1 MKQTSLA
8 FLLALFFCVATS
20 CTKTETPDDTNNNT
34 NTETYNNS
42 AANIIFKFEFDE
54 TQERLNNIGLPAE
67 IPAGHA
73 AQTPNFRSISA
84 HYVELAPL
92 PFTLLGEGAVLYKG
106 EETEIGG
113 EKAIDFDKATLADEG
128 EIFLSV
134 PISSIPTDSYQY
146 LRVSLSYQN
155 YDIQLRALG
164 FDITG
169 TLASFIGYNTYIDDF
184 GIKNDIVSVH
194 ANRRQGFWA
203 FETDFSEPLVGEAP
217 AGAVTVP
224 NPLFDSSPI
233 PQGSCVVTGPFEQAL
248 AITGE
253 ETEDIII
260 TISLSI
266 NNSFEWVDNNN
277 NAIFE
282 PLDGEMP
289 VDMGIRGLIPIV
301 EN

>member
-1 MKQTSLA
+1 MKRTPLA

-42 AANIIFKFEFDE
+42 TANIIFKFDFNE
-54 TQERLNNIGLPAE
+54 TQERLNNLGLPAE
-67 IPAGHA
+67 MPVGHA
-73 AQTPNFRSISA
+73 AQTPNFNSISA
-84 HYVELAPL
+84 HYIELAPS
-92 PFTLLGEGAVLYKG
+92 PFTLLGEGTVLYKG
-106 EETEIGG
+106 EETEAGG
-113 EKAIDFDKATLADEG
+113 ETAIDFSKATLVDED
-128 EIFLSV
+128 ETFLSI

-155 YDIQLRALG
+155 YDIQMRVLG
-164 FDITG
+164 FDIIG
-169 TLASFIGYNTYIDDF
+169 TLASFIGYNTYIEDF
-184 GIKNDIVSVH
+184 DIKNDNVSVND
-194 ANRRQGFWA
+194 NRRQGFWA
-203 FETDFSEPLVGEAP
+203 FATDFVPVIVGEAP

-260 TISLSI
+260 TMSLSI
-266 NNSFEWVDNNN
+266 NNSFEWIDNNN
-277 NAIFE
+277 NGIFE
-282 PLDGEMP
+282 PADGEIP
-289 VDMGIRGLIPIV
+289 VDMGVRGLIPIV